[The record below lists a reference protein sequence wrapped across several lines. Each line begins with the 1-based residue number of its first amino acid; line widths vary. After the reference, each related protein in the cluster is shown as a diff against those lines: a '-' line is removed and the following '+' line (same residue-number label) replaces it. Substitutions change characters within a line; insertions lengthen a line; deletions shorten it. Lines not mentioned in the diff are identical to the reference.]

1 MNRFGIGTDSSRLDM
16 PIISHTQGPTEP
28 MHGMAGWE
36 EDQKKAGDTLSAT
49 ISALTNTM
57 ALPDSVNG
65 AGGNANK
72 LAFRIG
78 ELLAKMDPRVAAK
91 GYDYAGYQN
100 QTVNDASRGASFQTA
115 GGQVG
120 LRTGIRH
127 RMPAQW
133 YEQGRVGERLN
144 IIKSITETAS
154 RLRRGLDTMSSGG
167 DRMRMLDALFQQYLP
182 AGYKNGLAPYG
193 TSGAMPPVQ
202 DPAFLSIMNAPRGAA
217 GGATTAI
224 STSASVASQV
234 GSAAVGG
241 FSAAVG
247 QQALAQYEQQYAPQA
262 ADGYSDYAPV
272 APVEEGMSTTTMIAI
287 GVGVIGLAVGAYFL
301 TKEK

>member
-28 MHGMAGWE
+28 MQGMAGWE

-49 ISALTNTM
+49 ISALTDTF
-57 ALPDSVNG
+57 PSEDRSR
-65 AGGNANK
+65 

-78 ELLAKMDPRVAAK
+78 ELLAKVDPRVAAK
-91 GYDYAGYQN
+91 GWGYANYQDH
-100 QTVNDASRGASFQTA
+100 TVNDTSRGPDFRTSS
-115 GGQVG
+115 GGQG
-120 LRTGIRH
+120 KITGIKN
-127 RMPAQW
+127 RMPAEW

-154 RLRRGLDTMSSGG
+154 RIRSALETLPAADRRFALE
-167 DRMRMLDALFQQYLP
+167 ALFAQYLP
-182 AGYKNGLAPYG
+182 AGYKQG
-193 TSGAMPPVQ
+193 MPTYRA
-202 DPAFLSIMNAPRGAA
+202 DYLLSRQPQVAAIINAPRPKAGAA
-217 GGATTAI
+217 AAPAT
-224 STSASVASQV
+224 STPVSNPLASVASQV
-234 GSAAVGG
+234 GNAAVGG

>member
-1 MNRFGIGTDSSRLDM
+1 MNRFGIGTDSSSINS
-16 PIISHTQGPTEP
+16 PIISHTQGSFAP

-36 EDQKKAGDTLSAT
+36 EDQKKAGDALSAT
-49 ISALTNTM
+49 ISALTSTM

-65 AGGNANK
+65 VGGNANK

-91 GYDYAGYQN
+91 GWDYAGYQD
-100 QTVNDASRGASFQTA
+100 QTVNDASRGSGFATA

-120 LRTGIRH
+120 KRTGIRN
-127 RMPAQW
+127 RMPAEW

-144 IIKSITETAS
+144 IIKSITETAV
-154 RLRRGLDTMSSGG
+154 RLRRGLDTMTSGG

-193 TSGAMPPVQ
+193 TSGSMPPVQ
-202 DPAFLSIMNAPRGAA
+202 DPAFLAIMNAPRQRA
-217 GGATTAI
+217 GGTTPAPATPA
-224 STSASVASQV
+224 SNPLASVASQI
-234 GSAAVGG
+234 GNAAVGG
-241 FSAAVG
+241 FSAAAG
-247 QQALAQYEQQYAPQA
+247 QQALAQYEQQQA
-262 ADGYSDYAPV
+262 ADGYGDY
-272 APVEEGMSTTTMIAI
+272 APVEEGMSMTTKVII
-287 GVGVIGLAVGAYFL
+287 GASIVGLAVGAYFL